1 MTLDEAQVREIF
13 LRQYALMK
21 PALKDG
27 HAVNF
32 DALKDDPWLGY
43 RAAQRERK
51 RILPHVSEGAFPD
64 HLFIARAPNQTEA
77 ELKWMRDNFE
87 HTTLPVYLDL
97 ENTVGRG
104 LHETN
109 WNLTITDTDIDEH
122 VGSGLREWGSLFA
135 FVKSAILKRKIADPM
150 GVVAFLPK
158 SIETVT
164 DEEGEESIAPDAVM
178 KAEPMVFGSNRVWGF
193 SYDEW
198 YLLRISASSEVVEG
212 NKKVRKGIICLLV
225 DGEHVWR
232 IEQTGRAKDE
242 KFDIALDYT
251 HGVGE
256 APVIHMMGTPSAHHD
271 GLVWTSPFAASAG
284 LLNVALLTEHQLR
297 ASEAKLMFPVRVM
310 IGDPCDFYDQVHG
323 VRCMDGVV
331 AWNEGEKRIEQKCR
345 ACGGTGHKNR
355 ISPFGEL
362 VINADPNSTKP
373 DNVNASNALSYASP
387 STDSSRFMREEIER
401 YVTSARAIMH
411 LDAETPMA
419 GGDAKTATQSG
430 LDAKARAAFVKPI
443 CDQLFVIFDFGIRCI
458 GRMMRGPEWSDYSL
472 RVPVEYDLRTDADFI
487 GTIAE
492 VQRSGLPTFIAAMLT
507 DEFIASRHADDR
519 QSLSSARAL
528 AIADRMAMMDAAAVA
543 SEIASGRAQAW
554 EVLLHYS
561 GLSILARAAQEQGFD
576 EMEVLTKAERLRA
589 IAREQ
594 AAASGAGSPIL
605 GRIASAITSTQPPAS
620 AQPMPST
627 DAALATTDQSVQDT
641 ALNGSQVQS
650 LIDIVNQISA
660 GIITVET
667 GRSLMRAAFPG
678 MDDALIEGMLAGVKP
693 LTAAQVASVT

>member
-1 MTLDEAQVREIF
+1 MTLTEEQVSEIF
-13 LRQYALMK
+13 MRQYAIMK
-21 PALKDG
+21 VALVDG
-27 HAVNF
+27 HAKKF
-32 DALKDDPWLGY
+32 DALKEDPWPGY
-43 RAAQRERK
+43 KAAQRERR
-51 RILPHVSEGAFPD
+51 RILPHVSEGAFPE
-64 HLFIARAPNQTEA
+64 HLFLARAPNQTEA

-109 WNLTITDTDIDEH
+109 WNLTIGDVAIEEYVTAG
-122 VGSGLREWGSLFA
+122 VNEWGALFE
-135 FVKSAILKRKIADPM
+135 FVKAALLKRKIADPM

-158 SIETVT
+158 SIETVA
-164 DEEGEESIAPDAVM
+164 DEDGNESVAPDAVI

-193 SYDEW
+193 EYDAW
-198 YLLRISASSEVVEG
+198 YLIRLSESSEVQEG
-212 NKKVRKGIICLLV
+212 NKKVRKGIVCLLI
-225 DGEHVWR
+225 DGENVWR
-232 IEQTGRAKDE
+232 IEQVGRAKDE
-242 KFDIALDYT
+242 KFDVALDYT
-251 HGVGE
+251 HGIGE

-310 IGDPCDFYDQVHG
+310 IGDPCEFYDQVHG
-323 VRCMDGVV
+323 VRCVDGVL
-331 AWNEGEKRIEQKCR
+331 AWIEGEKRIEKKCT
-345 ACGGTGHKNR
+345 ACGGSGHKNR

-362 VINADPNSTKP
+362 IINADPNATKP
-373 DNVNASNALSYASP
+373 DAVNASNALSYASP

-401 YVTSARAIMH
+401 YERSARAVMH

-487 GTIAE
+487 GIIAE
-492 VQRSGLPTFIAAMLT
+492 VQKSGLPTFITAMLT
-507 DEFIASRHADDR
+507 DEFIASRHADDAE
-519 QSLSSARAL
+519 SLSSARAL
-528 AIADRMAMMDAAAVA
+528 AIADRMAMMSEAAVA
-543 SEIASGRAQAW
+543 SEISGGRAQPW

-561 GLSILARAAQEQGFD
+561 GLSILTRAAQEAGFD
-576 EMEVLTKAERLRA
+576 ALDVLAKAERLRA

-594 AAASGAGSPIL
+594 SAATGAVSPAL
-605 GRIASAITSTQPPAS
+605 GAVIAAI
-620 AQPMPST
+620 
-627 DAALATTDQSVQDT
+627 
-641 ALNGSQVQS
+641 
-650 LIDIVNQISA
+650 
-660 GIITVET
+660 E
-667 GRSLMRAAFPG
+667 
-678 MDDALIEGMLAGVKP
+678 E
-693 LTAAQVASVT
+693 